1 MSRLERPFAS
11 LPGNSLAFNESLIY
25 LLLVMANNIKIA
37 ETTLASLGFTDTEAA
52 LYCELLRGAASTGY
66 RLAQAIGKA
75 PANVYQAL
83 ANLAQR
89 GAVMVDDGETKT
101 YRATPP
107 AELLN
112 SLQRSFD
119 ATRRKAQAALDS
131 LYARAGDDRIYQLK
145 APAQVYERAES
156 MIAGAREVLLFDL
169 FQEPLAK
176 LAPHLK
182 KAHERGVT
190 VAGLVYDK
198 PPQLPFPVATMR
210 SHSFVPDRWPGLQLS
225 LVADASEHL
234 LALLSPDGLA
244 APHAVWSDS
253 AYLACLQ
260 HSGLAAEI
268 RLSAIN
274 RDDSDP
280 FGSLSLLRAYP
291 PGLRGLIGPRSTE
304 QGNPP

>member
-1 MSRLERPFAS
+1 MT
-11 LPGNSLAFNESLIY
+11 
-25 LLLVMANNIKIA
+25 NNTKIA

-52 LYCELLRGAASTGY
+52 IYCELLRGASSTGY

-89 GAVMVDDGETKT
+89 GAAMVDDGETKT

-119 ATRRKAQAALDS
+119 ASRQKAQAALES
-131 LYARAGDDRIYQLK
+131 LYAPAGDDRIYQLK
-145 APAQVYERAES
+145 TPAQVYERAEN
-156 MIAGAREVLLFDL
+156 MIAAARDILLFDM
-169 FQEPLAK
+169 FPEPLAK

-182 KAHERGVT
+182 DAHARGVT
-190 VAGLVYDK
+190 VAGLVYDE
-198 PPQLPFPVATMR
+198 PPKFPFPVATMR
-210 SHSFVPDRWPGLQLS
+210 SQSFVPDHWPGLQLS

-244 APHAVWSDS
+244 ARHAVWSDS

-274 RDDSDP
+274 RNDSDP
-280 FGSLSLLRAYP
+280 FASLSLLRAYP
-291 PGLRGLIGPRSTE
+291 SGLRSLIGPRSPE
-304 QGNPP
+304 QGNAL

>member
-1 MSRLERPFAS
+1 MT
-11 LPGNSLAFNESLIY
+11 
-25 LLLVMANNIKIA
+25 NNIGVA

-52 LYCELLRGAASTGY
+52 IYCELLRAAASTGY

-83 ANLAQR
+83 ANLTQR

-107 AELLN
+107 SELLN
-112 SLQRSFD
+112 GLQRSFD
-119 ATRRKAQAALDS
+119 ASRHKAQAALES

-145 APAQVYERAES
+145 SPAQVYERAES
-156 MIAGAREVLLFDL
+156 MIAAAREILLFDL
-169 FQEPLAK
+169 FPEPLAK

-190 VAGLVYDK
+190 VAGLVYDQ
-198 PPQLPFPVATMR
+198 PPKLPFAVATMR
-210 SHSFVPDRWPGLQLS
+210 SQSFVPDRWPGLQLS

-244 APHAVWSDS
+244 ARHAVWSDS

-268 RLSAIN
+268 RLSAIDQN
-274 RDDSDP
+274 VCDP
-280 FGSLSLLRAYP
+280 FGSVSLLRAYP
-291 PGLRGLIGPRSTE
+291 PGLKTLIGPRAME
-304 QGNPP
+304 QGNTQ